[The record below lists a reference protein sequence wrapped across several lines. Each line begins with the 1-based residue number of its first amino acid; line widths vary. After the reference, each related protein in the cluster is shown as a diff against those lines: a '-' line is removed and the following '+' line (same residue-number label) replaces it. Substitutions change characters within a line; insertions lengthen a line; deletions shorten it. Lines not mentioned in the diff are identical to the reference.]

1 MGHYIIALDLKQ
13 FRSWILRPLPVWIS
27 FPVPVWLRIPLSVP
41 LSLDWNTE
49 EPKDS

>member
-1 MGHYIIALDLKQ
+1 MGHYITESDLKQ
-13 FRSWILRPLPVWIS
+13 FRSWILRQLQLWIS
-27 FPVPVWLRIPLSVP
+27 FLVPVWLRIPLSVP